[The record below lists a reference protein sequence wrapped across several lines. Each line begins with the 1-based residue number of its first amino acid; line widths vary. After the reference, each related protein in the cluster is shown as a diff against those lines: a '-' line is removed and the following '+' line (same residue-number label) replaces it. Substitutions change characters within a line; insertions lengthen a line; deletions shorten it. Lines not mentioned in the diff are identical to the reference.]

1 MYMYM
6 SSWEN
11 KRPYCQLNCLPL
23 LFYVQAFGHACRETE
38 TGSDAYGKAHSL
50 VGFPAPTKSS
60 LPLVPKAAPQQDLT
74 RRDPVAAQPPPTPS
88 HLGITIR
95 PHQKLVGGTPQQ
107 DGIGTPTKHS
117 GQQKISGIPSRL
129 DLYGVRTPTATH
141 LLDVSRTGTPAGHL
155 PLRFEASEGA
165 KQESD
170 SSRQN
175 VAPGSDVGESRGDRG
190 TSDVEDVDASGK
202 VNEESES
209 SKLNR
214 SEQAS
219 KPPASL
225 LCRSYSSP
233 DRARMTNG
241 HSLPDVNA
249 TKAGMV
255 PGVESK
261 IPQERSTHS
270 SSSCT
275 ENNVV
280 SNFENTQSECIPRV
294 QSDPMLYALTT
305 RDRPPANENNSVPV
319 QPKQVKSNTVVHEN
333 SHHSSTSDDHQE
345 KKGLPHI
352 ELNLVKAEA
361 VQEGRGSGGVGEREE
376 VVMEG
381 GNRLTLPQ
389 PLLRVQRQD
398 HLRSKRERS
407 TEAKVSGSFIKLIV
421 FQGS

>member
-1 MYMYM
+1 M
-6 SSWEN
+6 
-11 KRPYCQLNCLPL
+11 
-23 LFYVQAFGHACRETE
+23 QAFGHACRETE
-38 TGSDAYGKAHSL
+38 TDSDAYGKAHSL

-88 HLGITIR
+88 HLAITIR

-107 DGIGTPTKHS
+107 DGVGTPTKHT
-117 GQQKISGIPSRL
+117 GQQKTSGIPSRL
-129 DLYGVRTPTATH
+129 DLYGVHTPTATH
-141 LLDVSRTGTPAGHL
+141 LLDVSRTGSPAGHL
-155 PLRFEASEGA
+155 PLRFEASAGA

-170 SSRQN
+170 GSREN
-175 VAPGSDVGESRGDRG
+175 VAPGSEVGDSPGDRR

-219 KPPASL
+219 KPPSSL
-225 LCRSYSSP
+225 LCRSHSSP

-261 IPQERSTHS
+261 IPQESSAHS

-280 SNFENTQSECIPRV
+280 SNFV
-294 QSDPMLYALTT
+294 PM
-305 RDRPPANENNSVPV
+305 

-345 KKGLPHI
+345 EKGVPHI
-352 ELNLVKAEA
+352 KLNLVKAEA

-381 GNRLTLPQ
+381 DNKLTLPQ

-398 HLRSKRERS
+398 RLRSKREHS
-407 TEAKVSGSFIKLIV
+407 TEAKVSSSFIELVLFSSVV
-421 FQGS
+421 FSM